1 MKGKALIVAVLFLFL
16 GAASCLAA
24 GSDYLVGP
32 GDVLKVTVYDHPDLG
47 STVRVN
53 NDGTI
58 NFPLVGTL
66 QIEGISVSQ
75 VSEQVA
81 NALANGYIVNPQV
94 AVFVEEF
101 RSRKVI
107 VMGQVKNPGLY
118 ELRGPTSL
126 LELISQAG
134 GLTPDAGETVNIT
147 RGTNS
152 ADGQEQLLMVDLK
165 TLTQGGDNA
174 NDVAILDGD
183 SVFIT
188 LAGNVYVTGEV
199 KRPNSYKFERGTSV
213 IKAITMAGGF
223 TELAAK
229 GRVKI
234 IRKSGGAESMLTNVP
249 MHMLVLPEDVIVVPE
264 SFF

>member
-1 MKGKALIVAVLFLFL
+1 MKEKAFFIVVLFWIL
-16 GAASCLAA
+16 GTASCVAA

-32 GDVLKVTVYDHPDLG
+32 GDVIKVTVYDHPDLS

-66 QIEGISVSQ
+66 QIQGITVSQ
-75 VSEQVA
+75 VGEKIA
-81 NALANGYIVNPQV
+81 GALADGYVVNPQV

-118 ELRGPTSL
+118 ELRGPISL

-147 RGTNS
+147 RKTDS
-152 ADGQEQLLMVDLK
+152 AGSQEQLFKIDLK
-165 TLTQGGDNA
+165 TLTQGGDA
-174 NDVAILDGD
+174 AHDVVILDGD
-183 SVFIT
+183 SIFVT
-188 LAGNVYVTGEV
+188 QAGNVYVTGEV
-199 KRPNSYKFERGTSV
+199 RRPNAYRLETGTSV

-229 GRVKI
+229 GRVKV
-234 IRKSGGAESMLTNVP
+234 IRKSGGAETQLNNVP

>member
-1 MKGKALIVAVLFLFL
+1 MKGKAFFVVVLYLFF
-16 GAASCLAA
+16 GTASCLAA

-32 GDVLKVTVYDHPDLG
+32 GDVLKVTVYDHPDLS

-75 VSEQVA
+75 VGVRVA
-81 NALANGYIVNPQV
+81 DALANGYIVNPQV

-101 RSRKVI
+101 RSRKVT

-118 ELRGPTSL
+118 ELRGPISL

-134 GLTPDAGETVNIT
+134 GLIPDAGETVNIT
-147 RGTNS
+147 RKPAT
-152 ADGQEQLLMVDLK
+152 AAGQEQLLKIDLK
-165 TLTQGGDNA
+165 TLTQGGDTG

-183 SVFIT
+183 SIFVT
-188 LAGNVYVTGEV
+188 QAGNVYVTGEV
-199 KRPNSYKFERGTSV
+199 KRPNAYKLERGTSV

-223 TELAAK
+223 TELAAQ

-234 IRKSGGAESMLTNVP
+234 IRKSGGAEKLLKNVP

>member
-1 MKGKALIVAVLFLFL
+1 MKGIAFFVGVLFSFL
-16 GAASCLAA
+16 GPASSLAA
-24 GSDYLVGP
+24 GSDYLVGA
-32 GDVLKVTVYDHPDLG
+32 GDVLKVTVYDHPDLS

-66 QIEGISVSQ
+66 QIEGISVAQ
-75 VSEQVA
+75 VGERVA
-81 NALANGYIVNPQV
+81 GALADGYIVNPQV

-126 LELISQAG
+126 LALISQAG
-134 GLTPDAGETVNIT
+134 GLNPDAGETVNIT
-147 RGTNS
+147 RRPD
-152 ADGQEQLLMVDLK
+152 AAAGQEQLLKVDLK
-165 TLTQGGDNA
+165 ALTQGGDTA

-183 SVFIT
+183 SVFVT
-188 LAGNVYVTGEV
+188 QAGNVYVTGEV
-199 KRPNSYKFERGTSV
+199 KRPNAYKFERGTSV

-223 TELAAK
+223 TELAAQ

-234 IRKSGGAESMLTNVP
+234 IRKSGGAENLLDNVP

>member
-1 MKGKALIVAVLFLFL
+1 MKGNAFFVVVLFLIL
-16 GAASCLAA
+16 GTASCLAA
-24 GSDYLVGP
+24 GPDYLVGQ
-32 GDVLKVTVYDHPDLG
+32 GDVLKVTVYDHPDLS

-75 VSEQVA
+75 VSERVA
-81 NALANGYIVNPQV
+81 NALAEGYIVNPQV

-107 VMGQVKNPGLY
+107 IMGQVKNPGLY
-118 ELRGPTSL
+118 ELRGPTTL

-134 GLTPDAGETVNIT
+134 GLNPDAGETVSIT
-147 RGTNS
+147 RRQDAAS
-152 ADGQEQLLMVDLK
+152 GQEQMLKVDLK
-165 TLTQGGDNA
+165 TLTQGGDSA

-183 SVFIT
+183 SIFVT
-188 LAGNVYVTGEV
+188 QAGNVYVTGEV
-199 KRPNSYKFERGTSV
+199 KRPNAYKFERGTSV

-223 TELAAK
+223 TELAAQ

-234 IRKSGGAESMLTNVP
+234 IRKSGGAENQLNNVP